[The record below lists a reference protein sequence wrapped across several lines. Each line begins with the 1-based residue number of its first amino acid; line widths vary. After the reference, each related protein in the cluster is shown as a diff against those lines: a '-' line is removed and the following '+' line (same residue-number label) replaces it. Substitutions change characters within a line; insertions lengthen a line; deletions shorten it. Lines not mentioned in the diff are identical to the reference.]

1 MNEQKFRD
9 LKADEIDVRV
19 GSVKKDKGMSLLL
32 YKDARADMN
41 ILDETVG
48 VFNWKREHTVINEN
62 LFATVSLWDS
72 AKGQWISKQDV
83 GTESNTEKEKGE
95 ASDSF
100 KRACFNWGIGRKL
113 YTSPF
118 IWISSNDTESI
129 KFEKYSVQ
137 EISYNEVS
145 IVDLVIIDSKGNV
158 VFTTK
163 GKIDK
168 PKRQEIKKQEPK
180 EEPKKQLATKFQIE
194 EIMRLYT
201 VEALYSMTEYY
212 KVKALDELD
221 FATAEMVIKRG
232 HDKAKEKKSLDNL

>member
-1 MNEQKFRD
+1 MSKDLVFRD
-9 LKADEIDVRV
+9 LTADEIDVRV
-19 GSVKKDKGMSLLL
+19 GSVKRDKGLSLLL

-48 VFNWKREHTVINEN
+48 VFNWKREHAVINDN
-62 LFATVSLWDS
+62 LFATVSIWDS
-72 AKGQWISKQDV
+72 AKGQWVTKQDV

-95 ASDSF
+95 SSDSF

-118 IWISSNDTESI
+118 IWINSNETENS
-129 KFEKYSVQ
+129 KLEKYSVK
-137 EISYNEVS
+137 EISYNEKS
-145 IVDLVIIDSKGNV
+145 IVDLVIVDSKGNV

-168 PKRQEIKKQEPK
+168 PKKQEVKK
-180 EEPKKQLATKFQIE
+180 EEPKKQLATNSQVE
-194 EIMRLYT
+194 EIMK
-201 VEALYSMTEYY
+201 LYSTETLFTIVEHY
-212 KVKALDELD
+212 KVKALNELD
-221 FATAEMVIKRG
+221 YETAEIVIKRG